1 MAITDGSRGPGE
13 ADTVRRTRIVCTIG
27 PASDDVATLR
37 AMLESGMDVA
47 RLNFSHGDHDAH
59 AERIARL
66 RAVAEELDRP
76 LALLADLQGPK
87 IRIEGLDEAGLELVP
102 GAPVDLTGSGSG
114 ATAAGDAPLLT
125 VSYPAFHE
133 DVDPGMDVL
142 LDDGH
147 LALRALAVGDRRVRC
162 EVVDGGLLK
171 PRKGVNLPG
180 AVLTVPALTEKDAA
194 DLAFAVEQ
202 GVDFVALSFVQRAG
216 DVAEVKA
223 RIAEATGG
231 DRDVPVI
238 AKIEKP
244 QAVSGID
251 AILDVADAIMIARGD
266 LGVELPPEEVPRIQ
280 KRLIRKAVQA
290 GVPVITATQMLESMV
305 ASPRPTRAEASDV
318 ANAVLDATDAVML
331 SGETASGAHPVAAVQ
346 MMARIVELTERDIEP
361 RWDLLRRDRNTA
373 YPPRLAVGY
382 SACHVAEMTR
392 AAAIVCLTGSG
403 STAQT
408 VARFRPITPVV
419 ALTHNDETR
428 RRLSLVWGVRALP
441 MDEFGDDAEAAVQA
455 IKSRLE
461 TLGVV
466 RAGDCLVLTAG
477 LPFGDRRTTNTLRI
491 ETLGTAE
498 LP

>member
-1 MAITDGSRGPGE
+1 MSRDGSRRDAQGVP
-13 ADTVRRTRIVCTIG
+13 VRRTRIVCTIG
-27 PASDDVATLR
+27 PASDDADTLR
-37 AMLESGMDVA
+37 AMLEAGMDVA
-47 RLNFSHGDHDAH
+47 RLNFSHGDHAAH
-59 AERIARL
+59 ADRIARL
-66 RAVAEELDRP
+66 RAVAAELDRP

-87 IRIEGLDEAGLELVP
+87 IRIEGLDEAGLDLVP
-102 GAPVDLTGSGSG
+102 GALVDFTGSGSG
-114 ATAAGDAPLLT
+114 AAAADDAPLLT

-133 DVDPGMDVL
+133 DVAPGMDVL

-147 LALRALAVGDRRVRC
+147 LALRALTVLDRRVRC

-180 AVLTVPALTEKDAA
+180 AVLTVPPLTDKDAA
-194 DLAFAVEQ
+194 DLTFAVGQ
-202 GVDFVALSFVQRAG
+202 GVDYVAISFVQRAG
-216 DVAEVKA
+216 DVAEVKE
-223 RIAEATGG
+223 RIAAATAGE
-231 DRDVPVI
+231 REVPVI

-244 QAVSGID
+244 QAVAGID
-251 AILDVADAIMIARGD
+251 AIIEVADALMIARGD

-290 GVPVITATQMLESMV
+290 GIPVITATQMLESMV

-331 SGETASGAHPVAAVQ
+331 SGETASGAHPVAAVR

-361 RWDLLRRDRNTA
+361 RWDLLRRDRHSA

-382 SACHVAEMTR
+382 SACHAAEMTR

-408 VARFRPITPVV
+408 IARFRPITPVV
-419 ALTHNDETR
+419 ALTHNDVTR

-441 MDEFGDDAEAAVQA
+441 MDEFGDDAEAAITA
-455 IKSRLE
+455 IKTHLLA
-461 TLGVV
+461 LGH
-466 RAGDCLVLTAG
+466 AAEGDHLVLTAG
-477 LPFGDRRTTNTLRI
+477 LPFGARRTTNTLRI
-491 ETLGTAE
+491 ETIGTDSK
-498 LP
+498 P